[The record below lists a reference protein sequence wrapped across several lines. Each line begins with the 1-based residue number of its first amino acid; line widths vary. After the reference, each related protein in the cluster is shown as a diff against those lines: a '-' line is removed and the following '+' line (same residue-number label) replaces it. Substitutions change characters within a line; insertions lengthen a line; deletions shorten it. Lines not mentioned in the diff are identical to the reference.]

1 MVLTVLLIVA
11 AVTVVVG
18 VVLASVPWLIVSLVA
33 SALAAFAL
41 VRSWGSLS
49 EKAARAR
56 RKKTDPAAAKGG
68 AAGPAGTA
76 PERPG
81 QVWVVDGRPLF
92 HRSGCAELTGL
103 PGESIPL
110 AQAVEDG
117 FGPCPEGDPPM
128 PAPEP
133 AAPAVPAV
141 PASAGE
147 PSVWVVDGRPEF

>member
-11 AVTVVVG
+11 AVTVVIG

-41 VRSWGSLS
+41 VRSWGSLT

-56 RKKTDPAAAKGG
+56 RKKAAPAGAKGG
-68 AAGPAGTA
+68 GAGTAANA

-103 PGESIPL
+103 PRE
-110 AQAVEDG
+110 A
-117 FGPCPEGDPPM
+117 
-128 PAPEP
+128 
-133 AAPAVPAV
+133 
-141 PASAGE
+141 
-147 PSVWVVDGRPEF
+147 